1 MVGCFCMKQFVYG
14 IGEMSG
20 RRGKVNSIFFF
31 FLNWEQVKKE
41 YILKVV
47 GGSGTRREKDPEV
60 WVGKSSCPV
69 EDLWLIFSVS
79 GDGDA

>member
-1 MVGCFCMKQFVYG
+1 MHEAVSVWH
-14 IGEMSG
+14 
-20 RRGKVNSIFFF
+20 RGNVRKKRQSSLHLFF

-47 GGSGTRREKDPEV
+47 GGSGTRGEKDPEV